1 MSLSAVDASTDGRV
15 LRRERNRAEIV
26 DALLALLREG
36 HIEGSAAAIAER
48 AKLSERSIFRY
59 FDDLDD
65 LYRTVCAVQFERERK
80 HATIDSFSKGSTEDK
95 IAHFVEQRVRL
106 FTSIGSIGRASRVFA
121 HRNAVIAKELRR
133 ARVLLRRQIADH
145 FADEI
150 AALPSAERSH
160 AATIIDSLCNF
171 ESFSIMRSDYDM
183 TIASITTTLT
193 TGIRKVL
200 S

>member
-36 HIEGSAAAIAER
+36 HIEVSAAAIAER
-48 AKLSERSIFRY
+48 AKLSQRSIFRY

>member
-1 MSLSAVDASTDGRV
+1 MSVTAVESSTDGRV

-26 DALLALLREG
+26 DALLVLLREG
-36 HIEGSAAAIAER
+36 HVEVSAAQIAER
-48 AKLSERSIFRY
+48 AQLSERSVFRY

-80 HATIDSFSKGSTEDK
+80 HATIDSFSKGSTDDK

-106 FTSIGSIGRASRVFA
+106 FTSIGNIGRASRVFA
-121 HRNAVIAKELRR
+121 HRNSVIAKELRR
-133 ARVLLRRQIADH
+133 ARILLRRQVADH

-150 AALPSAERSH
+150 AALPTDERVH

-171 ESFSIMRSDYDM
+171 ESFTIMRNDYDM
-183 TIASITTTLT
+183 TIANITTTLT
-193 TGIRKVL
+193 TGIRKAL
-200 S
+200 T

>member
-36 HIEGSAAAIAER
+36 HIEVSAAAIAER

>member
-36 HIEGSAAAIAER
+36 HIEVSAAAIAER

-121 HRNAVIAKELRR
+121 HRNTVIAKELRR

>member
-36 HIEGSAAAIAER
+36 HVEVSAAAIAER

>member
-36 HIEGSAAAIAER
+36 HIEVSAAAIAER

-133 ARVLLRRQIADH
+133 ARVLLRRQIADN

>member
-1 MSLSAVDASTDGRV
+1 MSVASIDATTDGRV

-36 HIEGSAAAIAER
+36 RVEASAAEIAER

-106 FTSIGSIGRASRVFA
+106 FTSIGNIGRASRVFA
-121 HRNAVIAKELRR
+121 HRNAIIAKELRR

-150 AALPSAERSH
+150 AVLPTDERAH
-160 AATIIDSLCNF
+160 AATTIDSMCNF
-171 ESFSIMRSDYDM
+171 ESFDIMRNDYDM
-183 TIASITTTLT
+183 TINSITTTLT
-193 TGIRKVL
+193 NGIRKVL

>member
-1 MSLSAVDASTDGRV
+1 MSISSIDSSTDGRV

-26 DALLALLREG
+26 DALLELLHEG
-36 HIEGSAAAIAER
+36 HLDVSAAAIAER
-48 AKLSERSIFRY
+48 AQLSERSIFRY

-65 LYRTVCAVQFERERK
+65 LYRTVCAVQFEREKK
-80 HATIDSFSKGSTEDK
+80 HATIDSFSKGPTDDK

-106 FTSIGSIGRASRVFA
+106 FTSIGNVGRASRVFA
-121 HRNAVIAKELRR
+121 HRNVVIAKELRR
-133 ARVLLRRQIADH
+133 ARTLLRRQIADH

-150 AALPSAERSH
+150 ARLPEPQRAN
-160 AATIIDSLCNF
+160 AATIVDSLCNF
-171 ESFSIMRSDYDM
+171 ESFTIMRSDYDM
-183 TIASITTTLT
+183 TIASITATLT

>member
-1 MSLSAVDASTDGRV
+1 MSLSAVDTSTDGRV

-36 HIEGSAAAIAER
+36 HIEVSAAAIAER

>member
-1 MSLSAVDASTDGRV
+1 
-15 LRRERNRAEIV
+15 
-26 DALLALLREG
+26 
-36 HIEGSAAAIAER
+36 
-48 AKLSERSIFRY
+48 
-59 FDDLDD
+59 
-65 LYRTVCAVQFERERK
+65 
-80 HATIDSFSKGSTEDK
+80 
-95 IAHFVEQRVRL
+95 
-106 FTSIGSIGRASRVFA
+106 VFA

-150 AALPSAERSH
+150 AELPPAERSH

>member
-36 HIEGSAAAIAER
+36 HIEVSAAAIAER

-171 ESFSIMRSDYDM
+171 ESYSIMRSDYDM

>member
-1 MSLSAVDASTDGRV
+1 MSLSAVDASIDGRV

-36 HIEGSAAAIAER
+36 HIEVSAAAIAER

>member
-36 HIEGSAAAIAER
+36 HIEVSAAAIAER

-106 FTSIGSIGRASRVFA
+106 FTSIGSVGRASRVFA

>member
-36 HIEGSAAAIAER
+36 HIEVSAAAIAER

-106 FTSIGSIGRASRVFA
+106 FTSIGSIGRVSRVFA

>member
-36 HIEGSAAAIAER
+36 HIEVSAAAIAER

-65 LYRTVCAVQFERERK
+65 LYRTVCAVQFEREKK

>member
-36 HIEGSAAAIAER
+36 HIEVSAAAIAER
-48 AKLSERSIFRY
+48 ANLSERSIFRY

>member
-36 HIEGSAAAIAER
+36 HIEVSAAAIAER

-80 HATIDSFSKGSTEDK
+80 HATIDSFSKGSTDDK

>member
-1 MSLSAVDASTDGRV
+1 MSLSAVDDSTDGRV

-36 HIEGSAAAIAER
+36 HIEVSAAAIAER

>member
-36 HIEGSAAAIAER
+36 HIEVSAAAIAER

-65 LYRTVCAVQFERERK
+65 LYRTVCAVQFEREKK

-150 AALPSAERSH
+150 SALPSAERSH

>member
-36 HIEGSAAAIAER
+36 HIEVSAAAIAER

-150 AALPSAERSH
+150 AAIPSAERSH

>member
-1 MSLSAVDASTDGRV
+1 MSISTFDSSTDGRV

-26 DALLALLREG
+26 DALLELLREG
-36 HIEGSAAAIAER
+36 HVDVSAAAIAER
-48 AKLSERSIFRY
+48 AQLSERSIFRY

-65 LYRTVCAVQFERERK
+65 LYRTVCAVQFEREQK

-95 IAHFVEQRVRL
+95 ISHFVEQRVRL

-121 HRNAVIAKELRR
+121 HRNVVIAKELRR
-133 ARVLLRRQIADH
+133 ARILLRRQIADH
-145 FADEI
+145 FAQEI
-150 AALPSAERSH
+150 ATLPETQRSN

-171 ESFSIMRSDYDM
+171 ESFTIMRFDYDM
-183 TIASITTTLT
+183 TIAAITTTLA

>member
-1 MSLSAVDASTDGRV
+1 
-15 LRRERNRAEIV
+15 
-26 DALLALLREG
+26 
-36 HIEGSAAAIAER
+36 
-48 AKLSERSIFRY
+48 
-59 FDDLDD
+59 
-65 LYRTVCAVQFERERK
+65 VQFERERK